1 MAISKVVYDGNTLID
16 LTSDS
21 VNASNLSKGTTAHNA
36 AGEQIVGTF
45 EQAQSDWNQNDE
57 TAVDYV
63 KNRPFYT
70 KNPVE
75 TVLVEES
82 TVSFAE
88 AHEGIYGAEILPM
101 FLATAG
107 ETYTVYWD
115 GTAYECICVNYMG
128 YPVLGNLSIAFGGG
142 DTGEPF
148 AIMMSN
154 EYIVIYTTDASASH
168 TFSIS
173 KVLQEIVKIDT
184 KYLPFMPK
192 PDGESYLTFKSQNS
206 FKIGAHENTKSWNG
220 TLEYFSS
227 DNTWTVWDGTSYL
240 SAVTNGAEYVLYLR
254 GTGNT
259 VITGGQ
265 NPFKF
270 LGSDIACI
278 GNIETL
284 LDYVTVEAGEHPT
297 MANNCYAFMFYGW
310 TGLTQAPEL
319 PATTLAQSCYGYM
332 FYDCASLTQAPE
344 LPATTMASYCYS
356 EMFSYCTSLK
366 QAPKISATTVA
377 DYCFYYMFRHCESL
391 ARAPE
396 LPATTMAS
404 YCYQGMFS
412 SCTSLTQAPELPATT
427 MARSCYQSMFNGC
440 TSLTQIPELPATTMG
455 VQCYANMFDGCTSL
469 KLSETKTEE
478 YTQEYRIP
486 SSGDGT
492 TSLDS
497 LDRMF
502 YSTGGTFTGT
512 PNINTTYYLSSGNM
526 IARGNEIA
534 TLNGYVQNMIDDAVE
549 IPSTLP
555 NPNAITFTGAV
566 TGVYDGSTPMS
577 VNIPIAPTKTSQL
590 TNDSGFLTS
599 HQDISGKQDK
609 LIAGENIII
618 ASDGKTISATGGGAE
633 TLFVTITDNNGT
645 LSADKSYSDILD
657 AIHAGIP
664 VIVNYAGAGLPLI
677 QTYAEGSAFG
687 TIMCDETGVGTIII
701 EITPNGEVNDMS
713 AAVAALPNPQAIT
726 FTGTVTGS
734 YDGSEPL
741 SVNIPTAPTKTS
753 QLTNDSGYLTL
764 ETLPKYGG
772 ETE

>member
-45 EQAQSDWNQNDE
+45 EQVQSDWNQNDE

-70 KNPVE
+70 GNPVE

-82 TVSFAE
+82 TLTFREVGN
-88 AHEGIYGAEILPM
+88 GIYATEIPPI

-107 ETYTVYWD
+107 KTYTVYWD
-115 GTAYECICVNYMG
+115 STSYECTCVDIG
-128 YPVLGNLSIAFGGG
+128 YPVLGNLSIAFDGS

-148 AIMMSN
+148 VILMGN
-154 EYIVIYTTDASASH
+154 EYIVIYASDTSASH

-173 KVLQEIVKIDT
+173 KVAPEVVKVDT

-192 PDGESYLTFKSQNS
+192 PRGKSYLTFSSQNIFS
-206 FKIGAHENTKSWNG
+206 LETSGNTKTWNG

-227 DNTWTVWDGTSYL
+227 DNTWAVWEGTGAL

-254 GTGNT
+254 GIGNT
-259 VITGGQ
+259 VITGNQ
-265 NPFKF
+265 YPFKF

-284 LDYVTVEAGEHPT
+284 LDYVTVEAGEHPA
-297 MANNCYAFMFYGW
+297 MATYCYEYMFSGCSS
-310 TGLTQAPEL
+310 LIQAPEL
-319 PATTLAQSCYGYM
+319 PATTLAANCYEHM
-332 FYDCASLTQAPE
+332 FSGCSSLIQAPE
-344 LPATTMASYCYS
+344 LPATTLADNCY
-356 EMFSYCTSLK
+356 E
-366 QAPKISATTVA
+366 
-377 DYCFYYMFRHCESL
+377 YMFYKCSSL
-391 ARAPE
+391 I
-396 LPATTMAS
+396 
-404 YCYQGMFS
+404 
-412 SCTSLTQAPELPATT
+412 QAPELPATT
-427 MARSCYQSMFNGC
+427 LAANCYAFMFYEC
-440 TSLTQIPELPATTMG
+440 PSLIQAPELPATTLAFR
-455 VQCYANMFDGCTSL
+455 CYKDMFSSCTSL

-478 YTQEYRIP
+478 YIQEYRIP

-512 PNINTTYYLSSGNM
+512 PNINTTYYLSSDNM
-526 IARGNEIA
+526 IARGTEIA
-534 TLNGYVQNMIDDAVE
+534 TLNGYVQNMIDTAVE
-549 IPSTLP
+549 IPETLP

-566 TGVYDGSTPMS
+566 TGSYDGSAPLS
-577 VNIPIAPTKTSQL
+577 VNIPAVPTKTSQL

-609 LIAGENIII
+609 LIAGENITI

-664 VIVNYAGAGLPLI
+664 VIVNYAGTGLPLI

-701 EITPNGEVNDMS
+701 EITSNGEVNDMS

-726 FTGTVTGS
+726 FTGAVTGV
-734 YDGSEPL
+734 YDGSTPM

-772 ETE
+772 ESE

>member
-45 EQAQSDWNQNDE
+45 EQVQSDWNQNDE

-70 KNPVE
+70 GNPVE

-82 TVSFAE
+82 TLTFREVGD
-88 AHEGIYGAEILPM
+88 GIYATEIPPT

-107 ETYTVYWD
+107 KTYTVYWD
-115 GTAYECICVNYMG
+115 STSYECTCVDIG
-128 YPVLGNLSIAFGGG
+128 YPVLGNLSIAFDGS

-148 AIMMSN
+148 VILMSN
-154 EYIVIYTTDASASH
+154 EYIVIYTSDTSASH

-173 KVLQEIVKIDT
+173 KVAPEVVKVDT

-192 PDGESYLTFKSQNS
+192 PRGKSYLTFSSQNIFS
-206 FKIGAHENTKSWNG
+206 LETSGNTKTWNG

-227 DNTWTVWDGTSYL
+227 DNTWAVWEGTGAL

-254 GTGNT
+254 GIGNT
-259 VITGGQ
+259 VITGSQ
-265 NPFKF
+265 YPFKF

-284 LDYVTVEAGEHPT
+284 LDYVTVEAGEHPA
-297 MANNCYAFMFYGW
+297 MATHCYEYMFSDCSSLIQAPELPATTLSANCYKNMFSGCSS
-310 TGLTQAPEL
+310 LIQAPEL
-319 PATTLAQSCYGYM
+319 PATTLADNCYEYM
-332 FYDCASLTQAPE
+332 FYKCSSLIQAPE
-344 LPATTMASYCYS
+344 LPATTLAANCYAF
-356 EMFSYCTSLK
+356 MFYECPSL
-366 QAPKISATTVA
+366 I
-377 DYCFYYMFRHCESL
+377 
-391 ARAPE
+391 
-396 LPATTMAS
+396 
-404 YCYQGMFS
+404 
-412 SCTSLTQAPELPATT
+412 QAPELPATT
-427 MARSCYQSMFNGC
+427 LVTHCYEYMFSGC
-440 TSLTQIPELPATTMG
+440 SSLIQAPELPATTLAFR
-455 VQCYANMFDGCTSL
+455 CYKDMFSSCTSL

-478 YTQEYRIP
+478 YIQEYRIP

-512 PNINTTYYLSSGNM
+512 PNINTTYYLSSDNM
-526 IARGNEIA
+526 IVRGTEIA

-577 VNIPIAPTKTSQL
+577 VNIPTAPTKTSQL

-609 LIAGENIII
+609 LIAGENITI
-618 ASDGKTISATGGGAE
+618 ASDGKTISATGGRAE
-633 TLFVTITDNNGT
+633 TLFVTITDNNGA

-664 VIVNYAGAGLPLI
+664 VIVNYAGTGLPLI
-677 QTYAEGSAFG
+677 QTYADGSAFG
-687 TIMCDETGVGTIII
+687 TIICDETGVATIII
-701 EITPNGEVNDMS
+701 EITLNGEVNDMS

-726 FTGTVTGS
+726 FTGAVTGS
-734 YDGSEPL
+734 YDGSAPL

-753 QLTNDSGYLTL
+753 QITNDSGYLTL
-764 ETLPKYGG
+764 ATLPKYGG
-772 ETE
+772 EVV

>member
-45 EQAQSDWNQNDE
+45 EQVQSDWNQNDE

-70 KNPVE
+70 GNPVE

-82 TVSFAE
+82 TLTFREVGN
-88 AHEGIYGAEILPM
+88 GIYATEIPPI

-107 ETYTVYWD
+107 KTYTVYWD
-115 GTAYECICVNYMG
+115 STSYECTCVDIG
-128 YPVLGNLSIAFGGG
+128 YPVLGNLSIAFDGS

-148 AIMMSN
+148 VILMSN
-154 EYIVIYTTDASASH
+154 EYIVIYASDTSASH

-173 KVLQEIVKIDT
+173 KVAPEVVKVDT

-192 PDGESYLTFKSQNS
+192 PRGKSYLTFSSQNIFS
-206 FKIGAHENTKSWNG
+206 LETSGNTKTWNG

-227 DNTWTVWDGTSYL
+227 DNTWAVWEGTGAL

-254 GTGNT
+254 GIGNT
-259 VITGGQ
+259 VITGNQ
-265 NPFKF
+265 YPFKF

-284 LDYVTVEAGEHPT
+284 LDYVTVEAGEHPA
-297 MANNCYAFMFYGW
+297 MATHCYEYMFSGCSS
-310 TGLTQAPEL
+310 LIQAPEL
-319 PATTLAQSCYGYM
+319 PATTLAFRCYKDM
-332 FYDCASLTQAPE
+332 FSDCA
-344 LPATTMASYCYS
+344 
-356 EMFSYCTSLK
+356 
-366 QAPKISATTVA
+366 
-377 DYCFYYMFRHCESL
+377 
-391 ARAPE
+391 
-396 LPATTMAS
+396 
-404 YCYQGMFS
+404 
-412 SCTSLTQAPELPATT
+412 
-427 MARSCYQSMFNGC
+427 
-440 TSLTQIPELPATTMG
+440 
-455 VQCYANMFDGCTSL
+455 SL

-478 YTQEYRIP
+478 YIQEYRIP

-512 PNINTTYYLSSGNM
+512 PNINTTYYLSSDNM
-526 IARGNEIA
+526 IARGTEIA
-534 TLNGYVQNMIDDAVE
+534 TLNGYVKNMINTAVE
-549 IPSTLP
+549 IPETLP

-577 VNIPIAPTKTSQL
+577 VNIPTVPTKTSQL
-590 TNDSGFLTS
+590 ANDSGFLTS

-609 LIAGENIII
+609 LIAGENITI

-645 LSADKSYSDILD
+645 LSADKSYNDIWN
-657 AIHAGIP
+657 AIVAGIP
-664 VIVNYAGAGLPLI
+664 ALVNYASTGLPLI
-677 QTYAEGSAFG
+677 QAYADGLLFG

-701 EITPNGEVNDMS
+701 EITPNGEVNDIS
-713 AAVAALPNPQAIT
+713 AVVGTLPNPTAIT
-726 FTGTVTGS
+726 FTGAVTGS

-741 SVNIPTAPTKTS
+741 SVNIPTVPIKTS

-764 ETLPKYGG
+764 ATLPKYGG
-772 ETE
+772 ESE

>member
-16 LTSDS
+16 LTNDS
-21 VNASNLSKGTTAHNA
+21 VDASSLSKGTTAHNA

-45 EQAQSDWNQNDE
+45 EQVQSDWSQNDE
-57 TAVDYV
+57 TSVDYV

-75 TVLVEES
+75 TILVEES
-82 TVSFAE
+82 TLSFIE
-88 AHEGIYGAEILPM
+88 AHDGIYGAEAPPV
-101 FLATAG
+101 FLATSG
-107 ETYTVYWD
+107 ETYTVYWN
-115 GTAYECICVNYMG
+115 GTAYECICVDYMG
-128 YPVLGNLSIAFGGG
+128 YPALGNLSIAFGGS

-192 PDGESYLTFKSQNS
+192 PDGESYLAFKSQNS
-206 FKIGAHENTKSWNG
+206 FKIGTHENTKSWDG

-227 DNTWTVWDGTSYL
+227 DNTWSVWDGTSYL

-265 NPFKF
+265 KPFKF

-284 LDYVTVEAGEHPT
+284 LDYVTVEAGGHPT
-297 MANNCYAFMFYGW
+297 MANNCYAFMFHGW

-319 PATTLAQSCYGYM
+319 PATTLTQACYGYM
-332 FYDCASLTQAPE
+332 FYDCTSLTQAPE

-356 EMFSYCTSLK
+356 EMFDGCTSLK

-427 MARSCYQSMFNGC
+427 IARSCYQSMFDGC
-440 TSLTQIPELPATTMG
+440 TSLTQIPELPATTMA

-492 TSLDS
+492 TSSDALI
-497 LDRMF
+497 RMF
-502 YSTGGTFTGT
+502 NSTGGTFTGT
-512 PNINTTYYLSSGNM
+512 PNINTTYYLSSDNM
-526 IARGNEIA
+526 IARGTEIA
-534 TLNGYVQNMIDDAVE
+534 TLNGYVKNMIDTAVK
-549 IPSTLP
+549 IPEALP
-555 NPNAITFTGAV
+555 NPNAITFTGA
-566 TGVYDGSTPMS
+566 
-577 VNIPIAPTKTSQL
+577 
-590 TNDSGFLTS
+590 
-599 HQDISGKQDK
+599 
-609 LIAGENIII
+609 
-618 ASDGKTISATGGGAE
+618 
-633 TLFVTITDNNGT
+633 
-645 LSADKSYSDILD
+645 
-657 AIHAGIP
+657 
-664 VIVNYAGAGLPLI
+664 
-677 QTYAEGSAFG
+677 
-687 TIMCDETGVGTIII
+687 
-701 EITPNGEVNDMS
+701 
-713 AAVAALPNPQAIT
+713 
-726 FTGTVTGS
+726 VTGS

-741 SVNIPTAPTKTS
+741 SVNIPTEVTPLIGTTNELTPTQVYDAVSSVIPVRVQYTDSTYGLLSFTAFNVAESLKVIAS
-753 QLTNDSGYLTL
+753 QTIVYYNGNYILAELFGNVIQGGGWGFKSTMLAELVDFDNLDVRVNKLENAGYLTL

-772 ETE
+772 ESE

>member
-45 EQAQSDWNQNDE
+45 EQVQSDWNQNDE

-70 KNPVE
+70 GNPVE

-82 TVSFAE
+82 TLTFREVGD
-88 AHEGIYGAEILPM
+88 GIYATEIPPT

-107 ETYTVYWD
+107 KTYTVYWD
-115 GTAYECICVNYMG
+115 STSYECTCVDIG
-128 YPVLGNLSIAFGGG
+128 YPVLGNLSIAFDGS

-148 AIMMSN
+148 VILMSN
-154 EYIVIYTTDASASH
+154 EYIVIYTSDTSASH

-173 KVLQEIVKIDT
+173 KVAPEVVKVDT

-192 PDGESYLTFKSQNS
+192 PRGKSYLTFSSQNIFS
-206 FKIGAHENTKSWNG
+206 LETSGNTKTWNG

-227 DNTWTVWDGTSYL
+227 DNTWAVWEGTGAL

-254 GTGNT
+254 GIGNT
-259 VITGGQ
+259 VITGSQ
-265 NPFKF
+265 YPFKF

-284 LDYVTVEAGEHPT
+284 LDYVTVEAGEHPA
-297 MANNCYAFMFYGW
+297 MATHCYEYMFSDCSSLIQAPELPATTLSANCYKNMFSGCSS
-310 TGLTQAPEL
+310 LIQAPEL
-319 PATTLAQSCYGYM
+319 PATTLADNCYEYM
-332 FYDCASLTQAPE
+332 FYKCSSLIQAPE
-344 LPATTMASYCYS
+344 LPATTLAANCYAF
-356 EMFSYCTSLK
+356 MFYECPSL
-366 QAPKISATTVA
+366 I
-377 DYCFYYMFRHCESL
+377 
-391 ARAPE
+391 
-396 LPATTMAS
+396 
-404 YCYQGMFS
+404 
-412 SCTSLTQAPELPATT
+412 QAPELPATT
-427 MARSCYQSMFNGC
+427 LVTHCYEYMFSGC
-440 TSLTQIPELPATTMG
+440 SSLIQAPELPATTLAFR
-455 VQCYANMFDGCTSL
+455 CYKDMFSSCTSL

-478 YTQEYRIP
+478 YIQEYRIP

-512 PNINTTYYLSSGNM
+512 PNINTTYYLSSDNM
-526 IARGNEIA
+526 IVRGTEIA

-577 VNIPIAPTKTSQL
+577 VNIPTAPTKTSQL

-609 LIAGENIII
+609 LIAGENITI
-618 ASDGKTISATGGGAE
+618 ASDGKTISATGGRAE
-633 TLFVTITDNNGT
+633 TLFVTITDNNGA

-664 VIVNYAGAGLPLI
+664 VIVNYAGTGLPLI
-677 QTYAEGSAFG
+677 QTYADGSAFG
-687 TIMCDETGVGTIII
+687 TIICDETGVATIII
-701 EITPNGEVNDMS
+701 EITLNGEVNDMS

-726 FTGTVTGS
+726 FTGAVTGS
-734 YDGSEPL
+734 YDGSAPL

-753 QLTNDSGYLTL
+753 QITNDSGYLTL
-764 ETLPKYGG
+764 ATLPKYGG
-772 ETE
+772 ESE

>member
-45 EQAQSDWNQNDE
+45 EQVQSDWNQNNE
-57 TAVDYV
+57 TAADYV

-88 AHEGIYGAEILPM
+88 AHEGVYGAEILPM

-115 GTAYECICVNYMG
+115 GTAYECICVNYAG
-128 YPVLGNLSIAFGGG
+128 YPVLGNFSIAFGGS

-192 PDGESYLTFKSQNS
+192 PDGESYLAFKSQNS
-206 FKIGAHENTKSWNG
+206 FKIGAHENTKSWDG

-240 SAVTNGAEYVLYLR
+240 SAITNGAEYVLYLR
-254 GTGNT
+254 GTENT

-297 MANNCYAFMFYGW
+297 MANNCYAFMFMGC

-344 LPATTMASYCYS
+344 LPATTMASYGYPGMVSC
-356 EMFSYCTSLK
+356 CTVLIH
-366 QAPKISATTVA
+366 APQIPATTVA

-391 ARAPE
+391 TQAPE

-427 MARSCYQSMFNGC
+427 IARSCYQSMFYDC
-440 TSLTQIPELPATTMG
+440 ASLTQIPELPATTME
-455 VQCYANMFDGCTSL
+455 VQCYVTMFGGCTSL

-492 TSLDS
+492 TSSDALA
-497 LDRMF
+497 RMF
-502 YSTGGTFTGT
+502 DSTGGTFAGT
-512 PNINTTYYLSSGNM
+512 PQINTTYYLSSGNM
-526 IARGNEIA
+526 IVRGAEIA
-534 TLNGYVQNMIDDAVE
+534 TLNGYVQNMIDDAKVTPLIGATNE
-549 IPSTLP
+549 LTTTQVY
-555 NPNAITFTGAV
+555 NAV
-566 TGVYDGSTPMS
+566 S
-577 VNIPIAPTKTSQL
+577 
-590 TNDSGFLTS
+590 
-599 HQDISGKQDK
+599 
-609 LIAGENIII
+609 
-618 ASDGKTISATGGGAE
+618 
-633 TLFVTITDNNGT
+633 
-645 LSADKSYSDILD
+645 
-657 AIHAGIP
+657 AGIP
-664 VIVNYAGAGLPLI
+664 VKVQYTDSTYGLLSFTAFNIAESLKVIVSQTIVYYNGNYILAELFGNIIQGGGWGFYSTMLAELKDLDNLDVRVNKLEGA
-677 QTYAEGSAFG
+677 
-687 TIMCDETGVGTIII
+687 
-701 EITPNGEVNDMS
+701 
-713 AAVAALPNPQAIT
+713 
-726 FTGTVTGS
+726 
-734 YDGSEPL
+734 
-741 SVNIPTAPTKTS
+741 
-753 QLTNDSGYLTL
+753 GYLTL

>member
-82 TVSFAE
+82 TLSFTE
-88 AHEGIYGAEILPM
+88 SHDGIYGAEAPSV
-101 FLATAG
+101 FSATVG
-107 ETYTVYWD
+107 DTYTIYWD
-115 GTAYECICVNYMG
+115 STSYECIGVNFMG
-128 YPVLGNLSIAFGGG
+128 YPVLGNLSIAFGGS

-148 AIMMSN
+148 VVMMSN
-154 EYIVIYTTDASASH
+154 EYMIIYTSDTTASH

-206 FKIGAHENTKSWNG
+206 FKIGTNENTKSWNG

-297 MANNCYAFMFYGW
+297 MANNCYRYLFGFC

-319 PATTLAQSCYGYM
+319 PATTLTQACYASM
-332 FYDCASLTQAPE
+332 FYGCTSLTQAPALPATTLAYGCYSDMFHGCTGLTQAPKLSATTIAEYCYAAMFAGCTSLTQAPE
-344 LPATTMASYCYS
+344 LPATTMASYCYQS
-356 EMFSYCTSLK
+356 MFAGCTSLI
-366 QAPKISATTVA
+366 QAT
-377 DYCFYYMFRHCESL
+377 
-391 ARAPE
+391 E
-396 LPATTMAS
+396 LPATT
-404 YCYQGMFS
+404 
-412 SCTSLTQAPELPATT
+412 L
-427 MARSCYQSMFNGC
+427 ARSCYQSMFANC
-440 TSLTQIPELPATTMG
+440 ERLKQVPKLPATTLE
-455 VQCYANMFDGCTSL
+455 VTCYSNMFDGCTSL

-478 YTQEYRIP
+478 YIQEYRIP

-492 TSLDS
+492 TSSDALT
-497 LDRMF
+497 RMF
-502 YSTGGTFTGT
+502 NSTGGTFTGT
-512 PNINTTYYLSSGNM
+512 PNINTTYYLSSDNM
-526 IARGNEIA
+526 IARGTEIA
-534 TLNGYVQNMIDDAVE
+534 TLNGYVKNMIDNEKVTPLIGTTNELTPTQVYDAVSSV
-549 IPSTLP
+549 IPVRVQYTD
-555 NPNAITFTGAV
+555 NAYGLLSFTAFNV
-566 TGVYDGSTPMS
+566 AESLKV
-577 VNIPIAPTKTSQL
+577 
-590 TNDSGFLTS
+590 
-599 HQDISGKQDK
+599 
-609 LIAGENIII
+609 I
-618 ASDGKTISATGGGAE
+618 ASQTIVYYNGNYILAELFGNVIQDGGWGFKSTMLAELTDLDNLDVRVNKLEGA
-633 TLFVTITDNNGT
+633 
-645 LSADKSYSDILD
+645 
-657 AIHAGIP
+657 
-664 VIVNYAGAGLPLI
+664 
-677 QTYAEGSAFG
+677 
-687 TIMCDETGVGTIII
+687 
-701 EITPNGEVNDMS
+701 
-713 AAVAALPNPQAIT
+713 
-726 FTGTVTGS
+726 
-734 YDGSEPL
+734 
-741 SVNIPTAPTKTS
+741 
-753 QLTNDSGYLTL
+753 GYLTL

-772 ETE
+772 ESE

>member
-45 EQAQSDWNQNDE
+45 EQVQSDWNQNDE

-70 KNPVE
+70 GNPVE

-82 TVSFAE
+82 TLTFREVGN
-88 AHEGIYGAEILPM
+88 GIYATEIPPI

-107 ETYTVYWD
+107 KTYTVYWD
-115 GTAYECICVNYMG
+115 STSYECTCVDIG
-128 YPVLGNLSIAFGGG
+128 YPVLGNLSIAFDGS

-148 AIMMSN
+148 VILMSN
-154 EYIVIYTTDASASH
+154 EYIVIYASDTSASH

-173 KVLQEIVKIDT
+173 KVAPEVVKVDT

-192 PDGESYLTFKSQNS
+192 PRGKSYLTFSSQNIFS
-206 FKIGAHENTKSWNG
+206 LETSGNTKTWNG

-227 DNTWTVWDGTSYL
+227 DNTWAVWEGTGAL

-254 GTGNT
+254 GIGNT
-259 VITGGQ
+259 VITGNQ
-265 NPFKF
+265 YPFKF

-284 LDYVTVEAGEHPT
+284 LDYVTVEAGEHPA
-297 MANNCYAFMFYGW
+297 MATHCYEYMFSGCSS
-310 TGLTQAPEL
+310 LIQAPEL
-319 PATTLAQSCYGYM
+319 PATTLADNCYEYM
-332 FYDCASLTQAPE
+332 FYKCSSLIQAPE
-344 LPATTMASYCYS
+344 LPATTLAFRCY
-356 EMFSYCTSLK
+356 K
-366 QAPKISATTVA
+366 
-377 DYCFYYMFRHCESL
+377 D
-391 ARAPE
+391 
-396 LPATTMAS
+396 
-404 YCYQGMFS
+404 MFS
-412 SCTSLTQAPELPATT
+412 S
-427 MARSCYQSMFNGC
+427 
-440 TSLTQIPELPATTMG
+440 
-455 VQCYANMFDGCTSL
+455 CTSL

-478 YTQEYRIP
+478 YIQEYRIP

-512 PNINTTYYLSSGNM
+512 PNINTTYYLSSDNM
-526 IARGNEIA
+526 IARGTKIA
-534 TLNGYVQNMIDDAVE
+534 TLNGYVKNMIDTSVE
-549 IPSTLP
+549 IPETLP
-555 NPNAITFTGAV
+555 NPNAIAFTGAV
-566 TGVYDGSTPMS
+566 TGSYDGSAPMS
-577 VNIPIAPTKTSQL
+577 VNIPTVPTKTSQL

-609 LIAGENIII
+609 LIAGENITI
-618 ASDGKTISATGGGAE
+618 ASDGKTISATGGAE
-633 TLFVTITDNNGT
+633 TLIVHVTDDNGT
-645 LSADKSYSDILD
+645 LSADKSYSDILND
-657 AIHAGIP
+657 IHAGVSVFVDYDGTSYP
-664 VIVNYAGAGLPLI
+664 PMGLSGDFLAFGL
-677 QTYAEGSAFG
+677 TDGSGGDFIG
-687 TIMCDETGVGTIII
+687 TIMIAITSADEV
-701 EITPNGEVNDMS
+701 
-713 AAVAALPNPQAIT
+713 AVLNTNIQALPNPQSIT
-726 FTGTVTGS
+726 FTGAVTGS

-741 SVNIPTAPTKTS
+741 SVNIPTVPIKTS

-772 ETE
+772 ESE

>member
-21 VNASNLSKGTTAHNA
+21 VDASNLSKGTTAHNA

-101 FLATAG
+101 FLATTG

-115 GTAYECICVNYMG
+115 GTAYECICVNHMG

-184 KYLPFMPK
+184 KYLPFIPK

-206 FKIGAHENTKSWNG
+206 FKIGTHENTKSWDG

-227 DNTWTVWDGTSYL
+227 DNTWTVWDGTSHL
-240 SAVTNGAEYVLYLR
+240 SAVTNGAKYVLYLR

-284 LDYVTVEAGEHPT
+284 LDYVTVKAGEHPI
-297 MANNCYAFMFYGW
+297 MANGCYAFMFLGW

-319 PATTLAQSCYGYM
+319 PATTLTQSCYGYM

-412 SCTSLTQAPELPATT
+412 SCISLTQAPELPATT
-427 MARSCYQSMFNGC
+427 TARSCYQSMFYGC
-440 TSLTQIPELPATTMG
+440 TSLTQIPELPVTTME
-455 VQCYANMFDGCTSL
+455 VQCYDHMFDGCTSL

-486 SSGDGT
+486 SSGNGT
-492 TSLDS
+492 MPSHSDS
-497 LDRMF
+497 LTGMF
-502 YSTGGTFTGT
+502 NGTGGTFTGT
-512 PNINTTYYLSSGNM
+512 PNINTSYYLSSDNM
-526 IARGNEIA
+526 IARGTEIA
-534 TLNGYVQNMIDDAVE
+534 TLNGYVKNMIGTAVE
-549 IPSTLP
+549 IPEALP
-555 NPNAITFTGAV
+555 NPNAITFTGA
-566 TGVYDGSTPMS
+566 
-577 VNIPIAPTKTSQL
+577 
-590 TNDSGFLTS
+590 
-599 HQDISGKQDK
+599 
-609 LIAGENIII
+609 
-618 ASDGKTISATGGGAE
+618 
-633 TLFVTITDNNGT
+633 
-645 LSADKSYSDILD
+645 
-657 AIHAGIP
+657 
-664 VIVNYAGAGLPLI
+664 
-677 QTYAEGSAFG
+677 
-687 TIMCDETGVGTIII
+687 
-701 EITPNGEVNDMS
+701 
-713 AAVAALPNPQAIT
+713 
-726 FTGTVTGS
+726 VTGS

-741 SVNIPTAPTKTS
+741 SVNIPTEVTPLIGTTNELTTTQVYDAVSSGIPVRVQYTDSTYGLLSFTAFNVAESLKVIVS
-753 QLTNDSGYLTL
+753 QTIVYYNGNYILAELFGNVIQGGSWGFYSTMLSELKDLDNLDVRVNKLEGAGYLTL

-772 ETE
+772 EVI

>member
-45 EQAQSDWNQNDE
+45 EQVQSDWNQNDE

-70 KNPVE
+70 GNPVE

-82 TVSFAE
+82 TLTFREVGN
-88 AHEGIYGAEILPM
+88 GIIYATEIPPI

-107 ETYTVYWD
+107 KTYTVYWD
-115 GTAYECICVNYMG
+115 STSYECTCVDIG
-128 YPVLGNLSIAFGGG
+128 YPVLGNLSIAFDGS

-148 AIMMSN
+148 VILMSN
-154 EYIVIYTTDASASH
+154 EYIVIYTSDTSASH

-173 KVLQEIVKIDT
+173 KVAPEVVKVDT

-192 PDGESYLTFKSQNS
+192 PRGKSYLTFSSQNIFS
-206 FKIGAHENTKSWNG
+206 LETSGNTKTWNG

-227 DNTWTVWDGTSYL
+227 DNTWAVWEGTGAL

-254 GTGNT
+254 GIGNT
-259 VITGGQ
+259 VITGNQ
-265 NPFKF
+265 YPFKF

-284 LDYVTVEAGEHPT
+284 LDYVTVEAGEHPS
-297 MANNCYAFMFYGW
+297 MATHCYEYMFSGCSS
-310 TGLTQAPEL
+310 LIQAPEL
-319 PATTLAQSCYGYM
+319 PATTLAANCYAFM
-332 FYDCASLTQAPE
+332 FYECPSLIQAPE
-344 LPATTMASYCYS
+344 LPATTLAFRCY
-356 EMFSYCTSLK
+356 K
-366 QAPKISATTVA
+366 
-377 DYCFYYMFRHCESL
+377 D
-391 ARAPE
+391 
-396 LPATTMAS
+396 
-404 YCYQGMFS
+404 MFS
-412 SCTSLTQAPELPATT
+412 S
-427 MARSCYQSMFNGC
+427 
-440 TSLTQIPELPATTMG
+440 
-455 VQCYANMFDGCTSL
+455 CTSL

-478 YTQEYRIP
+478 YIQEYRIP

-512 PNINTTYYLSSGNM
+512 PNINTTYYLSSDNM

-534 TLNGYVQNMIDDAVE
+534 TLNGYVKNMIDTAVE
-549 IPSTLP
+549 IPETLP

-566 TGVYDGSTPMS
+566 TGSYDGSAPLS
-577 VNIPIAPTKTSQL
+577 VNIPTVPTKTSQL
-590 TNDSGFLTS
+590 ANDSGFLTS

-609 LIAGENIII
+609 LIAGENITI

-645 LSADKSYSDILD
+645 LSADKTYSDILD
-657 AIHAGIP
+657 AINAGTT
-664 VIVNYAGAGLPLI
+664 VLVGYSDYTLPLI
-677 QTYAEGSAFG
+677 LMSGSLYFG
-687 TIMCDETGVGTIII
+687 TVICENDGINAYVATVII
-701 EITPNGEVNDMS
+701 EITENGGVNDVSVEMRIPET
-713 AAVAALPNPQAIT
+713 LPNPNAIT
-726 FTGTVTGS
+726 FTGAVTGS
-734 YDGSEPL
+734 YDGSAPL
-741 SVNIPTAPTKTS
+741 SVNIPTVPTKTS
-753 QLTNDSGYLTL
+753 QLANDSGYLTL

-772 ETE
+772 EVI

>member
-45 EQAQSDWNQNDE
+45 EQVQSDWNQNDE

-70 KNPVE
+70 GNPVE

-82 TVSFAE
+82 TLTFMEVDN
-88 AHEGIYGAEILPM
+88 GIYATEIPPT
-101 FLATAG
+101 FLAAAG
-107 ETYTVYWD
+107 KTYTVYWD
-115 GTAYECICVNYMG
+115 STSYECTCVDIG
-128 YPVLGNLSIAFGGG
+128 FPALGNLSIAFDGS

-148 AIMMSN
+148 VILTGN
-154 EYIVIYTTDASASH
+154 EYIVIYTSDTSASH

-173 KVLQEIVKIDT
+173 KVAPEVVKVDT

-192 PDGESYLTFKSQNS
+192 PRGKSYLTFSSQNIFS
-206 FKIGAHENTKSWNG
+206 LETSGNIKTWNG

-227 DNTWTVWDGTSYL
+227 DNTWAVWEGTGAL

-254 GTGNT
+254 GIGNT
-259 VITGGQ
+259 VITGNQ
-265 NPFKF
+265 YPFKF

-284 LDYVTVEAGEHPT
+284 LDYVTVEAGEHPA
-297 MANNCYAFMFYGW
+297 MATYCYEYMFSGCSS
-310 TGLTQAPEL
+310 LIQAPEL
-319 PATTLAQSCYGYM
+319 PATTLADNCYEYM
-332 FYDCASLTQAPE
+332 FYKCSSLIQAPE
-344 LPATTMASYCYS
+344 LPATTLAFRCY
-356 EMFSYCTSLK
+356 K
-366 QAPKISATTVA
+366 
-377 DYCFYYMFRHCESL
+377 D
-391 ARAPE
+391 
-396 LPATTMAS
+396 
-404 YCYQGMFS
+404 MFS
-412 SCTSLTQAPELPATT
+412 S
-427 MARSCYQSMFNGC
+427 
-440 TSLTQIPELPATTMG
+440 
-455 VQCYANMFDGCTSL
+455 CTSL

-478 YTQEYRIP
+478 YIQEYRIP

-512 PNINTTYYLSSGNM
+512 PNINTTYYLSSDNM
-526 IARGNEIA
+526 ITRGTEIA
-534 TLNGYVQNMIDDAVE
+534 TLNGYVKNMIGTSVE
-549 IPSTLP
+549 IPKTLP

-577 VNIPIAPTKTSQL
+577 VNIPTVPTKTSQL

-609 LIAGENIII
+609 STLEADVAAKGFTKNTGTYSKPAGGIPKGDLAAAVQTSLDKADSALQSVPSTYRTAAMQNMIDAGKQDRLIAGENITI

-645 LSADKSYSDILD
+645 LSADKSYNDILN
-657 AIHAGIP
+657 AIVAGIT
-664 VIVNYAGAGLPLI
+664 VLVNYAGMVLPLVGI
-677 QTYAEGSAFG
+677 ADALYFG
-687 TIMCDETGVGTIII
+687 IFQCDSGDASNGAVVATVMI
-701 EITPNGEVNDMS
+701 EITQNGEVND
-713 AAVAALPNPQAIT
+713 I
-726 FTGTVTGS
+726 
-734 YDGSEPL
+734 
-741 SVNIPTAPTKTS
+741 SVQIDIPTVPTKTS

-764 ETLPKYGG
+764 ATLPKYGG
-772 ETE
+772 ESE